1 MDEPSAGT
9 EHTDHDASSPH
20 GPSTPR
26 PNGVI
31 NIPKPEKAKQ
41 YIHEDE
47 EDAVTDF
54 NAPISW
60 WMVSTLFPLIAG
72 TFGPLASTFN
82 ICALAIDWRTT
93 VSSSSTESEGTH
105 ISDPRW
111 LLSVNGVSLAIAILA
126 NLALLAQMTD
136 RISHQRAS
144 PITIAGW
151 YTSSLLLLGIIA
163 ATPEQLPLPADTL
176 ATYSQAF
183 YYAIFACVIY
193 FILASML
200 LVTHINLRYR
210 APQFSRSFKLT
221 MSQRSLMLQTILF
234 VSYLLA
240 AGAVYSRIENWDFL
254 DAVYFV
260 NVTLFTIGLGDYHP
274 VTHLGRSL
282 FFPMAIGG
290 ILFVGLIIASIRTL
304 VLESGSRKISTRM
317 VEKARRKVLTSGNS
331 ETTKLAPRGSGC
343 QKLDGDCRG
352 SELDRRKLEFQI
364 MRDVQ
369 KQAART
375 NRLIALSISG
385 TSFFILWF
393 IGAVVFWRAESAT
406 GGEDWSY
413 FEALYFTYVALLTIG
428 YGDFYP
434 QTNSGKPAFVFWSL
448 IALPTLTVLIG
459 AIGDTISD
467 IVASTTLWLSKH
479 APESLSI
486 IRRTKAAAEKKRNRQ
501 GAFQEAKP
509 PGFMDDEAA
518 LEYDFD
524 DPNVAKVIQA
534 LGGREQNNAPGTDA
548 RPEDEKEA
556 QALLSVYRLHI
567 LLREM
572 QNVVQHLDAQPP
584 RKYTY
589 EEWTWFLKL
598 IYEDESFP
606 VGHRHPWEYDASVAA
621 PVREKDDQKWSWLG
635 QESPLMS
642 MEDEPKW
649 VLARLLEV
657 ARRGSKKKGD
667 FWYHVWMQQQ
677 ERNSTDGSRH
687 SRRSSTPKSSE

>member
-1 MDEPSAGT
+1 MDESRAASGRA
-9 EHTDHDASSPH
+9 DHNARHSHMPL
-20 GPSTPR
+20 

-31 NIPKPEKAKQ
+31 NIPRPEQPKQ

-47 EDAVTDF
+47 EDTVIDF

-60 WMVSTLFPLIAG
+60 WIISTLFPLIAG

-93 VSSSSTESEGTH
+93 VSSSSTESEGSH
-105 ISDPRW
+105 ISDPGW
-111 LLSVNGVSLAIAILA
+111 LLAVDAISLAIAILA
-126 NLALLAQMTD
+126 NLALLVQMTG

-144 PITIAGW
+144 PVTIAGW
-151 YTSSLLLLGIIA
+151 YTSSLLLLGLLA
-163 ATPEQLPLPADTL
+163 ATPEQLPLPTNTL

-183 YYAIFACVIY
+183 YYAIFACIIY
-193 FILASML
+193 FLLASML
-200 LVTHINLRYR
+200 LITHVNLRYR
-210 APQFSRSFKLT
+210 APPFSRSFKLT

-234 VSYLLA
+234 LSYLLA

-282 FFPMAIGG
+282 LFPMAIGG

-304 VLESGSRKISTRM
+304 VLESGSRKISTRT
-317 VEKARRKVLTSGNS
+317 VEKARRKVLNSGI
-331 ETTKLAPRGSGC
+331 EKIRELAPRDSESP
-343 QKLDGDCRG
+343 KLNADPAT
-352 SELDRRKLEFQI
+352 SELDRRKLEFKT

-369 KQAART
+369 RRAGRA

-385 TSFFILWF
+385 SSFFGLWF
-393 IGAVVFWRAESAT
+393 IGAVVFWQAESAT
-406 GGEDWSY
+406 GGENWSY

-428 YGDFYP
+428 YAEFYP
-434 QTNSGKPAFVFWSL
+434 QSNSGKLAFVFWSL

-467 IVASTTLWLSKH
+467 LVASTTLWLSKH

-486 IRRTKAAAEKKRNRQ
+486 LRDAKAAMEKKRNRE

-509 PGFMDDEAA
+509 AGFMDDESAV
-518 LEYDFD
+518 EEDFED
-524 DPNVAKVIQA
+524 QNIPKAIQA
-534 LGGREQNNAPGTDA
+534 LGGREQNNAPGTNA
-548 RPEDEKEA
+548 RPKDEKET
-556 QALLSVYRLHI
+556 QALLSAYRLHI
-567 LLREM
+567 LLSEM

-598 IYEDESFP
+598 ISEDESAAP
-606 VGHRHPWEYDASVAA
+606 GHRHPWEHDVNAAA
-621 PVREKDDQKWSWLG
+621 PMRETDDQKWSWLG

-649 VLARLLEV
+649 VQARLLEV
-657 ARRGSKKKGD
+657 AQRKSKGKGD
-667 FWYHVWMQQQ
+667 FWLEVWRKQR
-677 ERNSTDGSRH
+677 EKGSTVSSR
-687 SRRSSTPKSSE
+687 

>member
-1 MDEPSAGT
+1 MDEQRPGNVHPEHNAG
-9 EHTDHDASSPH
+9 HIHQ
-20 GPSTPR
+20 PR
-26 PNGVI
+26 VPLPNGII
-31 NIPKPEKAKQ
+31 NIPKPEQARQ
-41 YIHEDE
+41 YIQEDE

-60 WMVSTLFPLIAG
+60 WMLSTLFPLIAG

-105 ISDPRW
+105 MSDPGW
-111 LLSVNGVSLAIAILA
+111 LLAVNAVSLAIAVVA

-136 RISHQRAS
+136 RISYQRAS

-151 YTSSLLLLGIIA
+151 YASSLLLLGLVV
-163 ATPEQLPLPADTL
+163 ATPEQLPLPTDSL

-183 YYAIFACVIY
+183 YYAIFACGIY

-200 LVTHINLRYR
+200 LVTHVNLRYR
-210 APQFSRSFKLT
+210 APPFSRSFKLT

-234 VSYLLA
+234 LGYLLA
-240 AGAVYSRIENWDFL
+240 AGAVYSRIENWGFL

-317 VEKARRKVLTSGNS
+317 VEKARRKVLKSGKGKAD
-331 ETTKLAPRGSGC
+331 KLAPPSSGRSE
-343 QKLDGDCRG
+343 LDTNFPV
-352 SELDRRKLEFQI
+352 SELDRRKLEFQE
-364 MRDVQ
+364 MRNVQ
-369 KQAART
+369 GRAARQ

-385 TSFFILWF
+385 SCFFTLWF
-393 IGAVVFWRAESAT
+393 IGAVVFWQAESAT
-406 GGEDWSY
+406 GGENWSY

-467 IVASTTLWLSKH
+467 LVASSTLWLSRH
-479 APESLSI
+479 APEALSI
-486 IRRTKAAAEKKRNRQ
+486 LRGAKSAAAKKRNRE

-509 PGFMDDEAA
+509 AGFMDDESAV
-518 LEYDFD
+518 EGDFGD
-524 DPNVAKVIQA
+524 QNIAKAIRA
-534 LGGREQNNAPGTDA
+534 LGGREQNNASGTDTN
-548 RPEDEKEA
+548 PEDAREA
-556 QALLSVYRLHI
+556 QALLSAYRLHI

-598 IYEDESFP
+598 IYEDESLTP
-606 VGHRHPWEYDASVAA
+606 SHRHPWEHEVPVAA
-621 PVREKDDQKWSWLG
+621 PLREKGDQKWSWLG

-649 VLARLLEV
+649 VLTRLLEV
-657 ARRGSKKKGD
+657 AQRKSKRKGD
-667 FWYHVWMQQQ
+667 FWLEVWRKQHD
-677 ERNSTDGSRH
+677 EDNTDGCR
-687 SRRSSTPKSSE
+687 